1 MEEAGGRRRAL
12 RRSTQEV
19 QRGRYQ
25 EPYALGVQR
34 PAWVHPDPVFDPGA
48 ARWASFPT
56 IPLDQRGPG
65 DEYVEARDRG
75 ELDPW
80 LREQNPSPEHF
91 SDDEEEKEEEDDDD
105 EDDRPVAEEREV
117 QGEDS
122 MDWGSPGE
130 GESIA
135 WAHLSHGAQW
145 ILLEV
150 LCGSQSFALAARA
163 LGLTTPEVI
172 TFVVSYIQ
180 HHREIQ
186 AWSKTCDEM
195 DLSELLNQI
204 HERAPP
210 RDGMNVLNQPFLPTH
225 TIKHDEYEEAYQYL
239 RQIGLGEHIRGLE
252 RCRGV
257 SEGFLEIPIEREIL
271 AACIAILEKGTK
283 DSALHDVDTQTHDGP
298 QPWHDQF
305 DPKHHELVNRMI
317 QIQAYLPHL
326 DHTKGNPASTSSAA
340 NPTEQ
345 NDTPTSEA
353 VSEPQS
359 TGQVYARNN
368 RMFGENN
375 QFAWVFENLD
385 MDELYTP
392 TEVHKYR
399 NRPAVSYEDFQS
411 AADGNPEVTAVQE
424 HDQSDEH
431 QLPSDDVLD
440 EAFPEAQ
447 VNNQPAVP
455 SFLFDGLL
463 PEAQELMPCPSIP
476 EPEPVVDHTR
486 IFTDLSLPEVQVQDD
501 QLAQQS
507 ASSAV
512 LQPVFSYM
520 DEVDSNTSPSDSPAY
535 EYFQSSEFKQIFR
548 NTKPQWY
555 LDEMALPVER
565 PEMPTFEAIT
575 RQSVAQKASHDEDM
589 PDAAMPDASS
599 NANFDNELSNPV
611 PSTNPSGVSR
621 VPGVSAVSKAPAV
634 SEAPALSEAPAASQV
649 PTVSRAPELFQV
661 PRVSAVP
668 QFPKSSTLPKVS
680 QVSRASGISKSPAA
694 SVAQEPRFAL
704 KDPVVPVAQEEITF
718 YNNTMPVAGGSQ
730 RTVINLTGDS
740 ARPMVDAPARH
751 MGGTPARPMVATPA
765 RQNNASRTPALR
777 EDSPEPPSTKSPT
790 KPSRKRPA
798 DDSDGE
804 YVPDKPKKSRK
815 SKKATVVPP
824 PLPQPQQMGPNGVL
838 QPVKRGR
845 GRPRKYPRLEDIA
858 AAQAAA
864 NQVTNQA
871 TAMQTPANSS
881 PVPNAASPPA
891 GNNQV
896 PGPEPMAPQAPTVVV
911 AQKPR
916 TKRKT
921 NQSSESSRQ
930 ASVDQPHTQR
940 TAQFEGRMT
949 PVSRYSNEPSNSY
962 LPREPDF
969 TADGRQSTSYD
980 PMPNLFSFGM
990 QQSAAE
996 LRQSS
1001 LPGGYES
1008 SNSYLPREPDSRADA
1023 RQMTSYDRMP
1033 TSFTSDTQSSATQL
1047 RHSSVPSPYT
1057 SNSYNAQETD
1067 FTSYG
1072 RRMGSQEALPV
1083 SSTPGMHLSTTEHRS
1098 SSRPEA
1104 YPPSN
1109 SYFAQETDFT
1119 TYRRQPG
1126 SYEPMP
1132 TSFTSEMQPYTA
1144 DLRQPSL
1151 PGANS
1156 RPLAPM
1162 PPPEI
1167 QDLTGREASMPAVA
1181 PGPNRASFQQSSDT
1195 PAPANNPSQVDRMAP
1210 GAPRQDKHGRL
1221 FPPQYETYEE
1231 FWEKVPD
1238 GADYVMTMVE
1248 KGWPSHIAMQLARE
1262 RLAMNMA
1269 SWPNSIYSIHYQPNA
1284 ARTPFPGVTAS
1295 IRREIEAEK
1304 ATAAAQLRKDSQR
1317 AD

>member
-34 PAWVHPDPVFDPGA
+34 PAWVHPDSVFDPGA

-75 ELDPW
+75 ELDAW
-80 LREQNPSPEHF
+80 LREQNPSPRHF
-91 SDDEEEKEEEDDDD
+91 SDDEEEDDNK
-105 EDDRPVAEEREV
+105 RPAAEEREV

-135 WAHLSHGAQW
+135 WSHLSHGAQW
-145 ILLEV
+145 ILFEV
-150 LCGSQSFALAARA
+150 ICGSQSFALAARA

-186 AWSKTCDEM
+186 AWAKTCDGM
-195 DLSELLNQI
+195 DPSELLDQI

-210 RDGMNVLNQPFLPTH
+210 RDGLKVLNQPFLPTQ
-225 TIKHDEYEEAYQYL
+225 TIKHDEYEKAYQYL
-239 RQIGLGEHIRGLE
+239 RQIGQGEHIRGLE
-252 RCRGV
+252 RCRGI

-305 DPKHHELVNRMI
+305 DPKHYELMNRMI
-317 QIQAYLPHL
+317 QIQAYLNHL
-326 DHTKGNPASTSSAA
+326 DHTKGKPASTSSAA

-345 NDTPTSEA
+345 HDTPTSEPFR
-353 VSEPQS
+353 EPQS
-359 TGQVYARNN
+359 TGQVYARDNP
-368 RMFGENN
+368 MFGENN
-375 QFAWVFENLD
+375 QYAWVFENLD
-385 MDELYTP
+385 MGELYTP

-399 NRPAVSYEDFQS
+399 NRPAISYEDFQS

-424 HDQSDEH
+424 HDQSDEDR
-431 QLPSDDVLD
+431 LPDDEVLD
-440 EAFPEAQ
+440 EAFHEAQ
-447 VNNQPAVP
+447 VNNQPGVP
-455 SFLFDGLL
+455 SFPFDGLL

-486 IFTDLSLPEVQVQDD
+486 VLTNLSLPELQVQDD
-501 QLAQQS
+501 QQAQQM

-512 LQPVFSYM
+512 LQHVSSYM
-520 DEVDSNTSPSDSPAY
+520 GEVDPNTSPSDSPAY
-535 EYFQSSEFKQIFR
+535 EYFQSSAFKEIIR

-555 LDEMALPVER
+555 LDEMALPVAR

-575 RQSVAQKASHDEDM
+575 CQSVAQNASHDEDM
-589 PDAAMPDASS
+589 PDAAMPGASS
-599 NANFDNELSNPV
+599 NANFDNEQSDPM
-611 PSTNPSGVSR
+611 PSTNKSGIPR
-621 VPGVSAVSKAPAV
+621 VPGVSAVSKAHAV
-634 SEAPALSEAPAASQV
+634 FKAPVTSQV

-668 QFPKSSTLPKVS
+668 QIPKSSASPKASQASRTFGVS
-680 QVSRASGISKSPAA
+680 NVSAVPA
-694 SVAQEPRFAL
+694 AQEPRFAL
-704 KDPVVPVAQEEITF
+704 KDAEVPVAQEEITF
-718 YNNTMPVAGGSQ
+718 YNNPMPVAGGSQ
-730 RTVINLTGDS
+730 RNVVDLTGDTAGS
-740 ARPMVDAPARH
+740 ASSP
-751 MGGTPARPMVATPA
+751 PARPLVATPA
-765 RQNNASRTPALR
+765 RPTVAPPARQTNMSRTPAGR
-777 EDSPEPPSTKSPT
+777 EDSPEPPSTKSST

-804 YVPDKPKKSRK
+804 YVPDKPKKARR
-815 SKKATVVPP
+815 SKKATAVLQ
-824 PLPQPQQMGPNGVL
+824 PLPQPQQMGPNGIL

-845 GRPRKYPRLEDIA
+845 GRPRKYPRPEDIA
-858 AAQAAA
+858 AAHAAV
-864 NQVTNQA
+864 NQFTNQA

-891 GNNQV
+891 GSNPV
-896 PGPEPMAPQAPTVVV
+896 PGPEPRAPQAPTVVV
-911 AQKPR
+911 AHKTR
-916 TKRKT
+916 TKQKT

-930 ASVDQPHTQR
+930 ASVDQPHSQR
-940 TAQFEGRMT
+940 TAQFEEIMT
-949 PVSRYSNEPSNSY
+949 PVSRYSNESSNSY
-962 LPREPDF
+962 TPQMPNFR
-969 TADGRQSTSYD
+969 ADGLQTISYD
-980 PMPNLFSFGM
+980 PMPDFSSFGM
-990 QQSAAE
+990 QPSAAK

-1001 LPGGYES
+1001 LPGAYES
-1008 SNSYLPREPDSRADA
+1008 SNSSVPREPHSRADT

-1033 TSFTSDTQSSATQL
+1033 ASITSGMQSSATQL

-1057 SNSYNAQETD
+1057 SNGNNAQETD

-1072 RRMGSQEALPV
+1072 RHLGSQEALLV
-1083 SSTPGMHLSTTEHRS
+1083 SSTPGIQPSTARQRP
-1098 SSRPEA
+1098 SSRLEA

-1132 TSFTSEMQPYTA
+1132 TSSTSEMQSSTA
-1144 DLRQPSL
+1144 DLRQPSF
-1151 PGANS
+1151 PGANA
-1156 RPLAPM
+1156 RPLPPM

-1167 QDLTGREASMPAVA
+1167 QHLTGREASVPAVA
-1181 PGPNRASFQQSSDT
+1181 PAPNRASFQQSSDT
-1195 PAPANNPSQVDRMAP
+1195 PATANNPSQVDRMAP

-1221 FPPQYETYEE
+1221 FPPQYDTYEE

-1269 SWPNSIYSIHYQPNA
+1269 SWPNSIYSIHYQANA
-1284 ARTPFPGVTAS
+1284 ARIPFPGVTAS

-1304 ATAAAQLRKDSQR
+1304 ATAAAQLRKDSER
-1317 AD
+1317 ADD

>member
-25 EPYALGVQR
+25 EQYALGVQR

-56 IPLDQRGPG
+56 IPLDQRGQG

-75 ELDPW
+75 ELDAW
-80 LREQNPSPEHF
+80 LREQNLSPEHF
-91 SDDEEEKEEEDDDD
+91 SDDEEEE

-130 GESIA
+130 GESIS

-186 AWSKTCDEM
+186 ARAKTCDEM
-195 DLSELLNQI
+195 DPSELLDQI

-225 TIKHDEYEEAYQYL
+225 TIKYDEYEKAYQYL

-252 RCRGV
+252 RCRGI
-257 SEGFLEIPIEREIL
+257 SEGFLEIHIEREIL

-283 DSALHDVDTQTHDGP
+283 DSALHEVDTQIHDGP
-298 QPWHDQF
+298 QSWHDQF

-326 DHTKGNPASTSSAA
+326 DHRKGNPASTSSSA

-345 NDTPTSEA
+345 HDTPTLES

-368 RMFGENN
+368 PMFGENN
-375 QFAWVFENLD
+375 QYAWVFDNLD

-399 NRPAVSYEDFQS
+399 NRPAISYEDFQS
-411 AADGNPEVTAVQE
+411 AADGSPEVTAVQE

-431 QLPSDDVLD
+431 QLPGDEVLD
-440 EAFPEAQ
+440 EAFPKAQ

-455 SFLFDGLL
+455 SFPFDGLL
-463 PEAQELMPCPSIP
+463 PEAQEIMPCPSTP

-486 IFTDLSLPEVQVQDD
+486 ILTNLSLPELQAQDD
-501 QLAQQS
+501 QPAQQS

-512 LQPVFSYM
+512 LQPVFSYI
-520 DEVDSNTSPSDSPAY
+520 DEVDPNTSPSDSPAY
-535 EYFQSSEFKQIFR
+535 EYFQSSEFKAILR

-565 PEMPTFEAIT
+565 PEMPTSQATAQQI
-575 RQSVAQKASHDEDM
+575 VAQEASHDEDM

-599 NANFDNELSNPV
+599 NANFDNELSNPIS
-611 PSTNPSGVSR
+611 STNTSGFSR
-621 VPGVSAVSKAPAV
+621 VPEVSAVSKAPAV
-634 SEAPALSEAPAASQV
+634 SEAPAASQF
-649 PTVSRAPELFQV
+649 PTVSRAPDLFQV

-668 QFPKSSTLPKVS
+668 QIPKSSALPQVS
-680 QVSRASGISKSPAA
+680 QVSRASGISKVSAVPA
-694 SVAQEPRFAL
+694 AQEPRFAL
-704 KDPVVPVAQEEITF
+704 KDAVVPVTQEEITF
-718 YNNTMPVAGGSQ
+718 YNNPIPVAGGSQ
-730 RTVINLTGDS
+730 RAVIDLPGDS
-740 ARPMVDAPARH
+740 ARSTAGSSTRP
-751 MGGTPARPMVATPA
+751 MGGTPARPVVATPMRPMVVPPA
-765 RQNNASRTPALR
+765 RHNNIPRTPALR
-777 EDSPEPPSTKSPT
+777 EDSPEPPSTKSST

-804 YVPDKPKKSRK
+804 YVPDKPKKARR

-845 GRPRKYPRLEDIA
+845 GRPRKYPRPEDIA

-864 NQVTNQA
+864 NQVANQA

-881 PVPNAASPPA
+881 PAPNAASPPA
-891 GNNQV
+891 GNNPV
-896 PGPEPMAPQAPTVVV
+896 PGPEQMAPQAPTVVV
-911 AQKPR
+911 SQKPR
-916 TKRKT
+916 TKRET

-940 TAQFEGRMT
+940 TAQFEERMT

-962 LPREPDF
+962 TPQMPDF
-969 TADGRQSTSYD
+969 RADGLQTTSYD
-980 PMPNLFSFGM
+980 PIPNSFSFGM
-990 QQSAAE
+990 QPSAAE

-1001 LPGGYES
+1001 LPSAYES

-1023 RQMTSYDRMP
+1023 RQMKSYDRMP
-1033 TSFTSDTQSSATQL
+1033 ASFTSGAQSSATQL

-1072 RRMGSQEALPV
+1072 RHLGSQEALPV
-1083 SSTPGMHLSTTEHRS
+1083 SSTPGMHSSTTEHRS

-1132 TSFTSEMQPYTA
+1132 TSFTSEMQSSTA

-1238 GADYVMTMVE
+1238 GADYVMKMVE

-1304 ATAAAQLRKDSQR
+1304 ATAAAQLRKDSER
-1317 AD
+1317 ADD